1 MVLVFRKKDY
11 TFDLFK
17 TAVSNWWKRDPF
29 TQSAAVAYY
38 TIFSFPALIIL
49 YFATASA
56 FLDEAQLQQ
65 QVFGYLQKS
74 FGEDAASRFQ
84 TIIQQTAPQETGF
97 WPFAIAGSILVYAA
111 LRLFIQLQKALN
123 YIWDVDDNQLSGF
136 KGLIIRRIISFAVM
150 VGVLFGLAVSLV
162 LTSSISTMTAWLIQH
177 LPDAFV
183 LLVHGL
189 NLCFS
194 LIIISL
200 LFAVILK
207 KLPDID
213 LTWQNVYPGALIA
226 AALFMLGEYL
236 LGIYVGTARPASAYG
251 VTGSVILLMIW
262 VSYSCSILLL
272 GAEYSKVLRQ
282 LKSTD

>member
-1 MVLVFRKKDY
+1 MALVFCTKKY
-11 TFDLFK
+11 SVDLFK
-17 TAVSNWWKRDPF
+17 KAISNWWEDDPF

-49 YFATASA
+49 YFAITST

-65 QVFGYLQKS
+65 QVFGYLQKN
-74 FGEDAASRFQ
+74 FGEDAADRFQ

-97 WPFAIAGSILVYAA
+97 WPFAVAGSILIYAA

-123 YIWDVDDNQLSGF
+123 YIWEVDDSQLSAV
-136 KGLIIRRIISFAVM
+136 KGLIFRRVSSFAVM

-162 LTSSISTMTAWLIQH
+162 LTSSISTMTAWLMQH

-183 LLVHGL
+183 FLAHAL
-189 NLCFS
+189 NFCFS
-194 LIIISL
+194 LMIISL

-213 LTWQNVYPGALIA
+213 LTWRNVYPGALIA
-226 AALFMLGEYL
+226 AVLFMLGEYL
-236 LGIYVGTARPASAYG
+236 LGIYFGTARPASAYG

-272 GAEYSKVLRQ
+272 GAEYSKVLHQQKRP
-282 LKSTD
+282 D